1 MFVGLDECNNK
12 NFILTETLA
21 LTYYHLYKSPCSE
34 CAALLLNPSA
44 DFTLL
49 LPPTLPIRHL
59 VLTGTVNG
67 FIKAPLKLTAC
78 CT

>member
-1 MFVGLDECNNK
+1 M
-12 NFILTETLA
+12 
-21 LTYYHLYKSPCSE
+21 SPCSE
-34 CAALLLNPSA
+34 CAALLLNLSA

-67 FIKAPLKLTAC
+67 FIKAPNCLLHVMMRTAKVNQ
-78 CT
+78 TSKGIWLIYG